1 MDMNRRNVL
10 IGLGT
15 AAAGSSIAFG
25 SGAFTQVD
33 ANRDVTIEIDAD
45 DGAIV
50 QLTDESDTDLVRL
63 EDDVFEI
70 DTSNITDGDSGFNT
84 DSVIQIGS
92 VNEGGDEPVVDDPA
106 FTIDNN
112 LDDDGAE
119 FNLEIDFELDGGD
132 TSSEDVTLFLDEN
145 STDDTTDDITE
156 ILTGDGTSDGPA
168 NFGFDNGDDFQEID
182 LDAAI
187 EIDLSDT
194 TDIDDFGTA
203 DGELS
208 LTVTSQDNG

>member
-1 MDMNRRNVL
+1 M
-10 IGLGT
+10 
-15 AAAGSSIAFG
+15 AFG

-50 QLTDESDTDLVRL
+50 QLTDESDTDLVQQ
-63 EDDVFEI
+63 DNKVFEI
-70 DTSNITDGDSGFNT
+70 DTNNITDNDSGFNT

-92 VNEGGDEPVVDDPA
+92 VDDSSEPVVDEPA
-106 FTIDNN
+106 FKIDNN
-112 LDDDGAE
+112 LDDNDAE
-119 FNLEIDFELDGGD
+119 FNLEIDFVLEGGN
-132 TSSEDVTLFLDEN
+132 TGSEDVTLFLDED
-145 STDDTTDDITE
+145 SGDDSSDDITE
-156 ILTGDGTSDGPA
+156 ILTGDGSSTGPVD
-168 NFGFDNGDDFQEID
+168 FGFDDSDDFQDID

-194 TDIDDFGTA
+194 TDTDDFGEA

-208 LTVTSQDNG
+208 LTVTSQDTS

>member
-1 MDMNRRNVL
+1 M
-10 IGLGT
+10 
-15 AAAGSSIAFG
+15 AFG

-92 VNEGGDEPVVDDPA
+92 VNEGGTEDVVDDPA
-106 FTIDNN
+106 FKIDNN
-112 LDDDGAE
+112 LDDNDAE
-119 FNLEIDFELDGGD
+119 FNLEIDFELEGGD
-132 TSSEDVTLFLDEN
+132 QSSQDVTLFLDED
-145 STDDTTDDITE
+145 SADQESDDITE
-156 ILTGDGTSDGPA
+156 ISTGDGTSDGPA
-168 NFGFDNGDDFQEID
+168 NFGFDDGDDFQDID

-187 EIDLSDT
+187 EIDLSGT